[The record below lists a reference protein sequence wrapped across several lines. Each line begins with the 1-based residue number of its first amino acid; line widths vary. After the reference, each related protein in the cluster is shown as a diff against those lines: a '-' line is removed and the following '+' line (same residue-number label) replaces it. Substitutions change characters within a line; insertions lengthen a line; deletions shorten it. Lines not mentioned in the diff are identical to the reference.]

1 MASGHDFFNDDE
13 MSNPS
18 LNSPTRS
25 MDSEDLQTLQDEL
38 QNIQSVISLTRKNI
52 EALNLK
58 FADFQP
64 PIYVSEYNE
73 LTSKL
78 HAFIAREEELERKIK
93 QEFENTSQ
101 GEPAQPPPFSLMPQE
116 EEISGYPSAVP
127 CSPFKSVIRAHLPN
141 QQRTSVQVRP
151 GLSVREAL
159 AKAMSLR
166 KLSPEMCIVYKV
178 VILCDNAL
186 VFFYTFDSC
195 QKILCLA
202 LNFFVNCMGS

>member
-25 MDSEDLQTLQDEL
+25 MDSEDLQTLHDEL

-93 QEFENTSQ
+93 EFENTSQ
-101 GEPAQPPPFSLMPQE
+101 GDAQERESAASTFSLMPQE
-116 EEISGYPSAVP
+116 EEISGYPTAVP

-178 VILCDNAL
+178 VIICETD
-186 VFFYTFDSC
+186 VFLF
-195 QKILCLA
+195 I
-202 LNFFVNCMGS
+202 

>member
-25 MDSEDLQTLQDEL
+25 MDSEDLQTLHDEL

-93 QEFENTSQ
+93 EFENTSQ
-101 GEPAQPPPFSLMPQE
+101 GDAQERDCAASTLSLMPQE
-116 EEISGYPSAVP
+116 EEISGYPTAVP

-178 VILCDNAL
+178 VIFL
-186 VFFYTFDSC
+186 
-195 QKILCLA
+195 
-202 LNFFVNCMGS
+202 

>member
-1 MASGHDFFNDDE
+1 MASGQDFFNDDE

-78 HAFIAREEELERKIK
+78 HAFIAREEELERKIRL
-93 QEFENTSQ
+93 EIDNTSQ
-101 GEPAQPPPFSLMPQE
+101 GDVPEKEPLVPPPLALLPHE
-116 EEISGYPSAVP
+116 DEGISGYPAVVP

-159 AKAMSLR
+159 TKAMSLR
-166 KLSPEMCIVYKV
+166 KLSHEMCIVYKV
-178 VILCDNAL
+178 FNYFFFTSKVI
-186 VFFYTFDSC
+186 
-195 QKILCLA
+195 
-202 LNFFVNCMGS
+202 

>member
-1 MASGHDFFNDDE
+1 MASGQDFFNDDE

-78 HAFIAREEELERKIK
+78 HAFIAREEELERKIR
-93 QEFENTSQ
+93 QEMENSSQ
-101 GEPAQPPPFSLMPQE
+101 GDAPEREPLQPPPLALLPQE
-116 EEISGYPSAVP
+116 EEIGGYPTPVP

-159 AKAMSLR
+159 SKAMSLR

-178 VILCDNAL
+178 
-186 VFFYTFDSC
+186 
-195 QKILCLA
+195 K
-202 LNFFVNCMGS
+202 

>member
-101 GEPAQPPPFSLMPQE
+101 GDLQEREPAQPPPLSLMPQE
-116 EEISGYPSAVP
+116 EEISGYPTVVP

-178 VILCDNAL
+178 
-186 VFFYTFDSC
+186 FFIFHYVEIS
-195 QKILCLA
+195 A
-202 LNFFVNCMGS
+202 